1 MYCRE
6 YVLVCRKKNYVH
18 TLSVRSKSH
27 RISLKPLKSCCFQ
40 PKTGSLQSTSSL
52 TRTLLSRNE
61 LDTYPH
67 GGYQKEFKR
76 IQNNQ

>member
-1 MYCRE
+1 MCCRGNDI
-6 YVLVCRKKNYVH
+6 VCRKKNYVLKLSIRRKLH
-18 TLSVRSKSH
+18 QITLK
-27 RISLKPLKSCCFQ
+27 LLKSCCFK

-67 GGYQKEFKR
+67 GGYQKEFKYYF
-76 IQNNQ
+76 